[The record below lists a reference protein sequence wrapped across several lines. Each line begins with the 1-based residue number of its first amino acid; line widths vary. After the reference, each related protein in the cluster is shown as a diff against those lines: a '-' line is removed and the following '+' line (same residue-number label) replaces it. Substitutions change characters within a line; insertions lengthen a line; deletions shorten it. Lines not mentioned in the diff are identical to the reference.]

1 MPLSAQTRNKLFVTP
16 KPYRL
21 SISLRT
27 ALHNTLQ
34 NMTDSPKTPRRYS
47 HRRQLSKIKSE
58 PRRRSSGLHIPSG
71 TSPDARVSKY
81 GNLGSPGGN
90 GSHHKARVVS
100 QSTGLAKLMLVEMN
114 RDLNRQFDSLNKL
127 HRIDSLEE
135 SSGSS
140 NGRVGSSAA
149 SIRSDVS
156 SFTSDPN
163 VTEDD
168 ILKAIAAKQ
177 RKVLD
182 LKTELALAEREIA
195 TLSDKYSAMVTRRTV
210 GTSETS
216 VRSPGKIS
224 TPKAEPEEGLLGQLK
239 RSSTFRSVRESI
251 GMSKPD
257 EEDMPKLEYSPRRES
272 RRQSMLPSALSP
284 YSEVKEA
291 TISPSQSPRLS
302 IAKKKS
308 LMFRAQRAFQQQQP
322 SLKLKQSSQQLKQ
335 SIQNGTDELMIKG
348 HRLFNDI
355 AKEFMS
361 SEDEGEYDW
370 HEDSDIDEAD
380 FEGPVERL

>member
-1 MPLSAQTRNKLFVTP
+1 
-16 KPYRL
+16 
-21 SISLRT
+21 
-27 ALHNTLQ
+27 
-34 NMTDSPKTPRRYS
+34 MTDSPKTPRRYS

-58 PRRRSSGLHIPSG
+58 PRRRSSGLHTPSA
-71 TSPDARVSKY
+71 SPDVRVSKY
-81 GNLGSPGGN
+81 GSLGSPAPN
-90 GSHHKARVVS
+90 GSHQKARVVS

-114 RDLNRQFDSLNKL
+114 RDLNRQFDSLAKL
-127 HRIDSLEE
+127 QRIDSM
-135 SSGSS
+135 SSGSDK
-140 NGRVGSSAA
+140 GSSAA

-156 SFTSDPN
+156 SFTKDPN

-168 ILKAIAAKQ
+168 LLKAIAAKQ

-210 GTSETS
+210 GTSES
-216 VRSPGKIS
+216 ASSPRKPS

-251 GMSKPD
+251 GMGGDD
-257 EEDMPKLEYSPRRES
+257 EVPRMEPSPRRES
-272 RRQSMLPSALSP
+272 RRASMLPSALSP

-291 TISPSQSPRLS
+291 TVESTQSPSPRLS

-322 SLKLKQSSQQLKQ
+322 SLKLKHSSQQLKQ
-335 SIQNGTDELMIKG
+335 SIQNGTDELLIKG

-370 HEDSDIDEAD
+370 NEDSDIDEAD
-380 FEGPVERL
+380 FAGPVEKL

>member
-1 MPLSAQTRNKLFVTP
+1 
-16 KPYRL
+16 
-21 SISLRT
+21 
-27 ALHNTLQ
+27 
-34 NMTDSPKTPRRYS
+34 MTDSPKTPRRYS

-58 PRRRSSGLHIPSG
+58 PRRRSSGLVVPSG
-71 TSPDARVSKY
+71 TSPDARVHKY
-81 GNLGSPGGN
+81 GALGSPGAN
-90 GSHHKARVVS
+90 GSHHKARVIS

-114 RDLNRQFDSLNKL
+114 RDLNRQFDNLAKL
-127 HRIDSLEE
+127 QRIDSM
-135 SSGSS
+135 SDRDTSGSGSS
-140 NGRVGSSAA
+140 NGRGGSSTA
-149 SIRSDVS
+149 SVRSDVS

-182 LKTELALAEREIA
+182 LKTELALAEREISI
-195 TLSDKYSAMVTRRTV
+195 LSDKYSAMVTRRTV
-210 GTSETS
+210 GTSES
-216 VRSPGKIS
+216 ASDPNKSPQRGG
-224 TPKAEPEEGLLGQLK
+224 TPRAEPENGLFGQLK

-251 GMSKPD
+251 GMGNADDNDLPIK
-257 EEDMPKLEYSPRRES
+257 EYKGSPRRES

-291 TISPSQSPRLS
+291 TAEMTSSPSPRLS

-322 SLKLKQSSQQLKQ
+322 SLKLKHSSQQLKQ
-335 SIQNGTDELMIKG
+335 SIQNGTDELLIKG

-361 SEDEGEYDW
+361 SDDEGEYDW
-370 HEDSDIDEAD
+370 NEDSDIDEAD

>member
-1 MPLSAQTRNKLFVTP
+1 
-16 KPYRL
+16 
-21 SISLRT
+21 
-27 ALHNTLQ
+27 
-34 NMTDSPKTPRRYS
+34 MTDSPKTPRRYS

-58 PRRRSSGLHIPSG
+58 PRRRSSGLVVPSG
-71 TSPDARVSKY
+71 ASPDARVSKY
-81 GNLGSPGGN
+81 GALGSPGAN
-90 GSHHKARVVS
+90 GSHHKARVIS

-114 RDLNRQFDSLNKL
+114 RDLNRQFDSLAKL
-127 HRIDSLEE
+127 QRIDSI
-135 SSGSS
+135 SDRDRDNSTSGSSS
-140 NGRVGSSAA
+140 NGRGRGVSLAG

-182 LKTELALAEREIA
+182 LKTELALAEREIS
-195 TLSDKYSAMVTRRTV
+195 TLSDKYSAMVTRRTI
-210 GTSETS
+210 GTSES
-216 VRSPGKIS
+216 ASGDANRSPQRGG
-224 TPKAEPEEGLLGQLK
+224 TPRAEQQPEEGLLGQLK
-239 RSSTFRSVRESI
+239 RSSTFRSVRESM
-251 GMSKPD
+251 GMGKA
-257 EEDMPKLEYSPRRES
+257 EDDDVPNMEPSPYRGSPRRES

-291 TISPSQSPRLS
+291 TAEMTSSPSPRLS

-322 SLKLKQSSQQLKQ
+322 SLKLKHSSQQLKQ
-335 SIQNGTDELMIKG
+335 SIQNGTDELLIKG

-361 SEDEGEYDW
+361 SEDEGEYNW
-370 HEDSDIDEAD
+370 NEDSDIDEAD